1 MYNQNMNIDS
11 FESFQKAIKSKK
23 LLKKYGIDKIDVF
36 GSFARGE
43 AAMDIDIYLDVETY
57 EIKNLLKFKKELE
70 KLSNKEI
77 DLVLKKYANPIIL
90 HRAQK
95 DMRYVTE

>member
-1 MYNQNMNIDS
+1 MVL
-11 FESFQKAIKSKK
+11 IKLVYLDHLHVERNAK
-23 LLKKYGIDKIDVF
+23 
-36 GSFARGE
+36 
-43 AAMDIDIYLDVETY
+43 DIDIYLDIETY
-57 EIKNLLKFKKELE
+57 EIKKLLKFKKELE

-90 HRAQK
+90 YRAQK